1 MRAHDARVSTT
12 DIILTAIAER
22 RIISFRYKGET
33 RTAEP
38 YILGYDDRG
47 HLVLSAVQVKGG
59 SGPGFRTFRMDEL
72 SFLHMTDGRFSARHP
87 DYNPRDAYFVRV
99 LARV

>member
-1 MRAHDARVSTT
+1 MSSTQ
-12 DIILTAIAER
+12 IILTAIAER
-22 RIISFRYKGET
+22 RVVSFRYKGET

-47 HLVLSAVQVKGG
+47 HLVLSAVQLKGG

-72 SFLHMTDGRFSARHP
+72 SFLHMTESRFSGRHP
-87 DYNPRDAYFVRV
+87 DYNPRDAYVVRV
-99 LARV
+99 LGKV